1 MTTDMLV
8 PRGSAATRLR
18 RASEPAEQDSVPELT
33 GTQKAALVLMNMST
47 ERASAVLRT
56 FTPEEQE
63 QITEEMARMRQ
74 VSAADTERAIDA
86 FRDIAAQQQPTTERT
101 GRDIATELIEASFEG
116 ERAADLLERISAPEA
131 SASFAFLETM
141 EPAGIVT
148 LLEADTA
155 ETVSFVL
162 VQLGPDLA
170 AKILMQH
177 EANRRVDIAQ
187 AIATMG
193 SPAPEA
199 GGIVADVLRRRA
211 KAAASATVFV
221 EEEGDEHGAAPLR
234 VQPLVDIM
242 NRAAPA
248 DEGALLDGIRER
260 DGNLADEVRAK
271 LLSFDDIGRLQDRD
285 VQQVLRGIELA
296 TVALALKGAASD
308 VSAAITSNM
317 SERNR
322 DALAEEAGE
331 LGRVKRSQVEEAR
344 NVLVRAMRELAGT
357 AGLELKKTSP
367 EPGAVDDTELPAEA
381 AVEEEEEYV
390 D

>member
-1 MTTDMLV
+1 MTTDVL
-8 PRGSAATRLR
+8 
-18 RASEPAEQDSVPELT
+18 DVPELT

-47 ERASAVLRT
+47 QRASAVLRT
-56 FTPEEQE
+56 FSLEEQE
-63 QITEEMARMRQ
+63 QITEEMARMRR
-74 VSAADTERAIDA
+74 VSAADTERAIEA
-86 FRDIAAQQQPTTERT
+86 FREIASQQQEPAART
-101 GRDIATELIEASFEG
+101 GHDIATELIEASFDG

-131 SASFAFLETM
+131 SASFAFLEDM
-141 EPAGIVT
+141 DPARIVT

-170 AKILMQH
+170 AKILMRH
-177 EANRRVDIAQ
+177 EPDRRVDIAQ

-211 KAAASATVFV
+211 KAAASETVFV
-221 EEEGDEHGAAPLR
+221 EEDGQEDGPAPLR

-242 NRAAPA
+242 NHAAPA

-271 LLSFDDIGRLQDRD
+271 LLSFEDIGRLQDRD
-285 VQQVLRGIELA
+285 VQQLLRGIELG
-296 TVALALKGAASD
+296 TIALALKGAAAD
-308 VSAAITSNM
+308 VSTAITSNM

-322 DALAEEAGE
+322 ESLAEEAGE
-331 LGRVKRSQVEEAR
+331 LGRVKKSQVEDAR

-357 AGLELKKTSP
+357 AGLELKKTAP
-367 EPGAVDDTELPAEA
+367 EPGAVDETELPAEA

>member
-1 MTTDMLV
+1 MTTDTL
-8 PRGSAATRLR
+8 
-18 RASEPAEQDSVPELT
+18 DVPELT

-56 FTPEEQE
+56 FSLEEQE

-74 VSAADTERAIDA
+74 VSAEDTERAIEA
-86 FRDIAAQQQPTTERT
+86 FREIAAQPQETAERTGHDIAAQ
-101 GRDIATELIEASFEG
+101 LIEASFEG

-131 SASFAFLETM
+131 SASFAFLEEM
-141 EPAGIVT
+141 EPSRIVT

-155 ETVSFVL
+155 ETIAFVL

-177 EANRRVDIAQ
+177 EADRRVDIAQ
-187 AIATMG
+187 AIAMMG

-211 KAAASATVFV
+211 KAAANETVFV
-221 EEEGDEHGAAPLR
+221 EEEGEEDAGPAPLR

-242 NRAAPA
+242 NHAAPA
-248 DEGALLDGIRER
+248 DEGALMEGIRER
-260 DGNLADEVRAK
+260 DGHLADEVRAK
-271 LLSFDDIGRLQDRD
+271 MLSFDDISRLQDRD
-285 VQQVLRGIELA
+285 VQQLLRGIELGTIA
-296 TVALALKGAASD
+296 VALKGAASEIG
-308 VSAAITSNM
+308 AAITSNM

-322 DALAEEAGE
+322 ESLAEEAGE
-331 LGRVKRSQVEEAR
+331 LGRLKKSQVEEAR
-344 NVLVRAMRELAGT
+344 NVLVRALRELAGT
-357 AGLELKKTSP
+357 AGLELKKTAP
-367 EPGAVDDTELPAEA
+367 EPGAVDETELPADE

>member
-1 MTTDMLV
+1 MSTEML
-8 PRGSAATRLR
+8 
-18 RASEPAEQDSVPELT
+18 DVPELT

-56 FTPEEQE
+56 FSLEEQE

-74 VSAADTERAIDA
+74 VSAADTERAIEA
-86 FRDIAAQQQPTTERT
+86 FREIAAQQHETTERT

-131 SASFAFLETM
+131 SASFAFLEGM
-141 EPAGIVT
+141 EPSRIVT
-148 LLEADTA
+148 LLESDTA

-177 EANRRVDIAQ
+177 EPNRRVDIAQ

-211 KAAASATVFV
+211 KAAASETVFV
-221 EEEGDEHGAAPLR
+221 EEDAEEHGAAPLR

-242 NRAAPA
+242 NHAAPA

-285 VQQVLRGIELA
+285 VQQLLRGIELG
-296 TVALALKGAASD
+296 TIALALKGAASD
-308 VSAAITSNM
+308 VSTAITSNM

-322 DALAEEAGE
+322 EALAEEAGE
-331 LGRVKRSQVEEAR
+331 IGRVKKSQVDEAR

-357 AGLELKKTSP
+357 AGLELKTTAP
-367 EPGAVDDTELPAEA
+367 GPGAVDETELPAEE
-381 AVEEEEEYV
+381 AVEEEDEYV

>member
-1 MTTDMLV
+1 MSTDTL
-8 PRGSAATRLR
+8 
-18 RASEPAEQDSVPELT
+18 DVPELT

-56 FTPEEQE
+56 FSKEEQE

-74 VSAADTERAIDA
+74 FSAEDTGRAIEA
-86 FRDIAAQQQPTTERT
+86 FREIAAQQHEPAERT
-101 GRDIATELIEASFEG
+101 GADIAAHLIEASFEG

-131 SASFAFLETM
+131 SASFAFLEEL
-141 EPAGIVT
+141 EPPRIVT

-155 ETVSFVL
+155 ETVAFVL

-177 EANRRVDIAQ
+177 EPDRRIDIAQ

-211 KAAASATVFV
+211 KAAASETVFV
-221 EEEGDEHGAAPLR
+221 EEEGDDQAPAPLR

-260 DGNLADEVRAK
+260 DGHLADEVRAK
-271 LLSFDDIGRLQDRD
+271 LLSFADIARLQDRD
-285 VQQVLRGIELA
+285 VQQLLRGIELG
-296 TVALALKGAASD
+296 VIALALKGAPSE
-308 VSAAITSNM
+308 VSTAITSNM

-322 DALAEEAGE
+322 ESLAEEAGE
-331 LGRVKRSQVEEAR
+331 LGRVRKSQVEESR

-357 AGLELKKTSP
+357 AGLELKKTAP
-367 EPGAVDDTELPAEA
+367 EPGAVDETELPAEE